1 MKTKTIML
9 CGITLLTVAPAFAQA
24 PATANRANNI
34 VTMTGCVGSS
44 ADSSGFTL
52 GNAMVIPGT
61 AQPGQTDQTPPQL
74 PPTVTSPSAQPPA
87 AAPMPPATSAAAP
100 PPASAAAAPTQ
111 VSPPA
116 STAQVPPRA
125 SAAQVPAPATGAQ
138 LPPTSA
144 GTPGAAGTSGTTP
157 TSVTGTTGV
166 VAAGATPNTASG
178 LGGYRLSGV
187 DMTSWAGQRVQVMGT
202 FSPSAATAAG
212 TTATGASG
220 APAAPPL
227 EFRVQSV
234 QPMSGPCPK

>member
-9 CGITLLTVAPAFAQA
+9 CGITLLTVAPAFAQT
-24 PATANRANNI
+24 PATATRANTT

-44 ADSSGFTL
+44 AGSSGFTL

-61 AQPGQTDQTPPQL
+61 AQPGQTDQTPAQL
-74 PPTVTSPSAQPPA
+74 PPTVTTPAAQPPA
-87 AAPMPPATSAAAP
+87 AAPMPPATSAAA
-100 PPASAAAAPTQ
+100 APTQ
-111 VSPPA
+111 VPPPA

-125 SAAQVPAPATGAQ
+125 SAAQVPNPATAAQ
-138 LPPTSA
+138 LPPATSA
-144 GTPGAAGTSGTTP
+144 GTAGATGTSGTTP

-166 VAAGATPNTASG
+166 AAAGATPNTASG

-202 FSPSAATAAG
+202 FSPSPATAAG
-212 TTATGASG
+212 ATTTGAPG